1 MAARQ
6 VGRFFAWARRH
17 AQPPG
22 AVVSDY
28 AAALIGH
35 NVPPCLPGGEVRT
48 TWLTIENRGAK
59 TWVQADAR
67 LSVNVDGVPI
77 LPLELPH
84 SVAPGERVTVSWVL
98 RIPADAGRHE
108 FQLDLVGTRTTSPEP
123 APTPLPAPA
132 GSYTFAI
139 VRIPFDVVIEA
150 PSESRRLRDLV
161 YENHARCWLPCDGM
175 TWSSS
180 GSGYPQ
186 FARAARG
193 CWIVDVEGRRY
204 VDYLMGWGSA
214 LLGYAEE
221 RIQQAIVEALHS
233 AAIPTL
239 THHLMP
245 EVGRMLCEAF
255 PGAGAATFGK
265 NGSDVCTAAVR
276 LARVHTGRPIVLFC
290 GYHGWQDWYVER
302 FGFATTGVPP
312 RQEPLLIPFAFND
325 LPQVVELFETHRGR
339 VAAVM
344 LEPAGPLSG
353 NGTILDVDPV
363 FLADVSALARKE
375 GALVIF
381 DEIMTGFRYRGG
393 AVQRATGVVPD
404 LTCLGKALSGG
415 MPLSALVGKRE
426 IFQASIGRISYEPT
440 FKGEA
445 YSFAAA
451 RAALSIYRA
460 EDIPARVWDFG
471 ERLRTVIQA
480 LCEEARVPAR
490 VIGPPYRMM
499 LVLDE
504 TDPRRR
510 ALMRTLLHQEL
521 LAHGLLTTQHLLLP
535 SAAHD
540 DEALGVTRHAFER
553 ALAVLAAAMKDDS
566 FASRLEIPMLLG

>member
-6 VGRFFAWARRH
+6 VGRFFAWVRGDTP
-17 AQPPG
+17 PPG
-22 AVVSDY
+22 AGAGEY
-28 AAALIGH
+28 AAIAVGH
-35 NVPPCLPGGEVRT
+35 NVPSRMPGGEVRT
-48 TWLTIENRGAK
+48 SWLSIENRGTK
-59 TWVQADAR
+59 SWVQGETQLYVD
-67 LSVNVDGVPI
+67 VDGVPI
-77 LPLELPH
+77 LPLDLPH
-84 SVAPGERVTVSWVL
+84 SVEPGERVTVPWVL
-98 RIPADAGRHE
+98 RIPSEAGRHE
-108 FQLDLVGTRTTSPEP
+108 FQIDLVGAGSAPGEQTRTM
-123 APTPLPAPA
+123 LL
-132 GSYTFAI
+132 
-139 VRIPFDVVIEA
+139 RLPFDVVIEA
-150 PSESRRLRDLV
+150 PSETSRLRDLV

-180 GSGYPQ
+180 GGGYPQ
-186 FARAARG
+186 FASEARG

-214 LLGYAEE
+214 LLGYADE
-221 RIQQAIVEALHS
+221 RIQRAIMDALHS

-239 THHLMP
+239 THRLMP

-302 FGFATTGVPP
+302 FGLASTGVPA

-325 LPQVVELFETHRGR
+325 LSEVSRLLETHRGQ

-344 LEPAGPLSG
+344 LEPAGPLSA
-353 NGTILDVDPV
+353 NGPILDLDPV
-363 FLADVSALARKE
+363 FLKELSAIARNE

-393 AVQRATGVVPD
+393 SVQHATGVIPD

-415 MPLSALVGKRE
+415 MPLSALIGRKD

-451 RAALSIYRA
+451 REALSVYRA
-460 EDIPARVWDFG
+460 EDIPARVWSFG
-471 ERLRTVIQA
+471 ERLRTLIDA
-480 LCEEARVPAR
+480 LCQAARVPAR

-504 TDPRRR
+504 AEARRR
-510 ALMRTLLHQEL
+510 SLMRTLLQQEL
-521 LAHGLLTTQHLLLP
+521 VKHGLLTTQHLLLP

-540 DEALGVTRHAFER
+540 DEALDVTRHAFER

-566 FASRLEIPMLLG
+566 FASRLEIPMLPG